1 MSDDRYFTQS
11 LAKGLRVL
19 EAIARSGGAA
29 VLTDIAQ
36 RAGVPTSTAHRLL
49 YTLEVERYV
58 ERLPGSKEY
67 RLRPEV
73 LGLGFAFFQASDL
86 WQTAHPRLVK
96 ASKQYGETFNLAV
109 LDGAEILYIDRV
121 KTRRILSINLEIGS
135 KLPAYCTS
143 MGRVLLASLP
153 DDEVVRILAR
163 SSRSKFTPYTKAE
176 VEEILAVLAE
186 VRQRGY
192 AVNDGELAV
201 ELRSVA
207 APVRDGTGKTVAAVN
222 LAVHASEYSS
232 EDMHIRLAPV
242 VMRVADEISLAL
254 GYRPLQAGPV
264 ENP

>member
-1 MSDDRYFTQS
+1 MGNDRYFTQS

-19 EAIARSGGAA
+19 EAIAHSGGVAA
-29 VLTDIAQ
+29 LTDIAQ
-36 RAGVPTSTAHRLL
+36 QAGVPTSTAHRLL
-49 YTLEVERYV
+49 YTLEVEGYV

-109 LDGAEILYIDRV
+109 LDGPEILYIDRV

-153 DDEVVRILAR
+153 DDEVVKILAGIP
-163 SSRSKFTPYTKAE
+163 RSKFTPHTKAE
-176 VEEILAVLAE
+176 VQEILAALAE

-222 LAVHASEYSS
+222 LAVHASAYSS
-232 EDMHIRLAPV
+232 EDMHARLAPV
-242 VMRVADEISLAL
+242 VMGVADEISLAL
-254 GYRPLQAGPV
+254 GYRPGGASPAK
-264 ENP
+264 NS